1 MRCTVP
7 TLLHSTHRKQGIRA
21 LAEALERNDRVRHV
35 YVHAGGK
42 VEALGTGVWAAP
54 RKDPSPGGPYD
65 PPGAASPSET
75 VPLVTVETVCVVDVR
90 DNKAASS
97 GSERNRG
104 AGGEADLARSMEDP
118 TVPLPTHLMTHNSGL
133 SASMPV
139 FATSVIPGDLGTSTN
154 TAAAV
159 KSVKSKGEQRKRTAA
174 AAAAAAAAASRK
186 ASAAAAAAYSTATG
200 NGYDSTSRPQWCGR
214 SGGLETRHTR
224 DNGSPER

>member
-1 MRCTVP
+1 MLCTLP
-7 TLLHSTHRKQGIRA
+7 TLPHSCREQGIRA

-54 RKDPSPGGPYD
+54 RKDPSPGSPYD

-97 GSERNRG
+97 SSEKNRG

-118 TVPLPTHLMTHNSGL
+118 TIPLPTHLMTHNSGL

-139 FATSVIPGDLGTSTN
+139 FATSVIPGDLGTNTN
-154 TAAAV
+154 TAAAL

-174 AAAAAAAAASRK
+174 AAAAAASRK
-186 ASAAAAAAYSTATG
+186 ASAVAAAANSSAAG